1 MGGGVQRKAADSC
14 VFGGVV
20 WNVGHVG
27 NNPHA
32 HATPHFNPA
41 GSAAKIVVKVYADS
55 KTKRSV
61 LTGGLVQR
69 LLSVRPENPM
79 AGESSSAARSGCR
92 KLTRSSLKNWTLSME
107 LFGVRFFLVPRTQG
121 CGVVGRCGSL

>member
-41 GSAAKIVVKVYADS
+41 GSAAKIVVKVPADS

-61 LTGGLVQR
+61 LAGWPGADTAQVSSGEPDGRVNPPR
-69 LLSVRPENPM
+69 LLVLDACN
-79 AGESSSAARSGCR
+79 
-92 KLTRSSLKNWTLSME
+92 
-107 LFGVRFFLVPRTQG
+107 
-121 CGVVGRCGSL
+121 

>member
-41 GSAAKIVVKVYADS
+41 GSAAKIVVKVSADS

-61 LTGGLVQR
+61 LAGGLVQR

-79 AGESSSAARSGCR
+79 AGEITPLVVPAPALRTVIVPTLLSVEPAVNTISWLIR
-92 KLTRSSLKNWTLSME
+92 KY
-107 LFGVRFFLVPRTQG
+107 
-121 CGVVGRCGSL
+121 